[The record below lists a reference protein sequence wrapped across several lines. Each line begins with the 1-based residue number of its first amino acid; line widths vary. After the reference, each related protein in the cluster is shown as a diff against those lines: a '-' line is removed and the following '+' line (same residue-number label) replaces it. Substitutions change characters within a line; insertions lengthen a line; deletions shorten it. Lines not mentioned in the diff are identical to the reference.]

1 MTDPKNP
8 ALLVTGR
15 RARGCP
21 FEPASEL
28 TMLREQSGFPSI
40 SGEHPFLGRFDLR
53 AVSRYTDVRAV
64 FAHEHLAAGA
74 NAADPDGPRTLF
86 NQPGFL
92 LGYDGPEH
100 TRLRRML
107 TGAFTVRRLQQM
119 RPWIEQ
125 IVSAQLD
132 AMQEAGPVADLVQL
146 YALPIPSLVI
156 CELLGVPY
164 ADRADFQHRSAVLL
178 DFTRTAEEQV
188 ANYTGMYAY
197 MAELVAR
204 LRAEPG
210 DSLLGEVVGKHGDD
224 VTDEELIGFG
234 NLLLIAG
241 HETTSTMIGLGTLA
255 LLQNPE
261 QLAAVRDDDEVTTSA
276 VEELLRYLS
285 IVGQIG
291 RHATADV
298 AVNGQEIAAGDR
310 LSLSILAANQDPEL
324 VGQDAGLD
332 VRRKPVPHLT
342 FGFGAHQ
349 CLGQQLARIE
359 LKAALPALLRRFPT
373 LRLAVPFE
381 QIDFRVV
388 SPVYGLMALPLTW

>member
-1 MTDPKNP
+1 MTDPQHP
-8 ALLVTGR
+8 ALLVTSR
-15 RARGCP
+15 RAQGCP

-28 TMLREQSGFPSI
+28 TALRERSDLPML
-40 SGEHPFLGRFDLR
+40 SGEHPFLGHF
-53 AVSRYTDVRAV
+53 DVRAV
-64 FAHEHLAAGA
+64 TRYADVRAISAHEHVSPGT
-74 NAADPDGPRTLF
+74 NVNRDGPRTLF

-92 LGYDGPEH
+92 LSYDGPEH
-100 TRLRRML
+100 ARLRRML

-119 RPWIEQ
+119 RPWIER

-132 AMQEAGPVADLVQL
+132 AMQEAGPEVDLVAM

-164 ADRADFQHRSAVLL
+164 TDRADFQHRSAVLL

-188 ANYTGMYAY
+188 ANYAAMYAY

-210 DSLLGEVVGKHGDD
+210 DSLLGEVVTKHSDD

-241 HETTSTMIGLGTLA
+241 HETTSNMIALGTLA
-255 LLQNPE
+255 LLRNPE
-261 QLAAVRDDDEVTTSA
+261 QLAAVRDDDEVTTPA

-285 IVGQIG
+285 IVSQIG
-291 RHATADV
+291 RHATADLDV
-298 AVNGQEIAAGDR
+298 TGHQIAAGEG

-324 VGQDAGLD
+324 VGPDAGLD
-332 VRRKPVPHLT
+332 VRRKPVPHLA
-342 FGFGAHQ
+342 FGFGPHQ

-359 LKAALPALLRRFPT
+359 LKAALPELLRRFPT
-373 LRLAVPFE
+373 LRLALPFE
-381 QIDFRVV
+381 RIDFRVL
-388 SPVYGLMALPLTW
+388 SPVYGLMSLPLSW